1 MGRNRLDDY
10 ASRLRL
16 QYSTLSGCLFSLS
29 RFQLRVFLFSS
40 AKHYTG
46 MNLQSIVSPK
56 RNRLVQFLSRTIIGN
71 SVMEIGI
78 GNLYIDDQVFGKL
91 NNFNKF

>member
-1 MGRNRLDDY
+1 
-10 ASRLRL
+10 
-16 QYSTLSGCLFSLS
+16 
-29 RFQLRVFLFSS
+29 
-40 AKHYTG
+40 

-56 RNRLVQFLSRTIIGN
+56 TNRLVQFLSRTIIGN
-71 SVMEIGI
+71 SVIEIGI